1 MITRI
6 DSIKEFGS
14 YKNFNWANSNGIKDF
29 NKKNLFYGW
38 NYSGKTTLS
47 RIFTS
52 LRDKTLDN
60 NYDKGYFKIKT
71 ESGDFDSSNMELF
84 PYSILVFNS
93 DYIKENLGFSF
104 HKDSISESKTILFE
118 VGDNAKFQTKID
130 ELKNQIDTI
139 NGTEIIKGKK
149 LKYLKPINEFEDYDR
164 PNSGKFTI
172 LAREIKDEHFI
183 SLINFTKINLKPI
196 VSSVKEDLA
205 KHIITNKK
213 RISQLSSI
221 VISKEP
227 KLELDEIHIEFLY
240 KKIFETTNQI
250 LTNIPD
256 KNIIDKIL
264 DRNSEIYGWVKEGLQ
279 LNNSTEKCLFC
290 NNAIEAD
297 RMKYLN
303 EYFNSQASSLK
314 EKIENLKSLI
324 SQEEINIENINLPSS
339 FNDFNLG
346 FTDEYIAFKKKY
358 DKFLDLYKSHLKQI
372 LIKLDNKINKSLY
385 LKIEEIIPFKIDNLK
400 KAITDI
406 NELIKNNNDFTK
418 GFQHRIESERTFY
431 KNHLVASFLKRE
443 KYLAKEKMNEKAV
456 EEIGKLNTKVEALK
470 KEVQVYESKKVSD
483 EEGASQYTY
492 FIQSF
497 LNRTDIEIKVDPST
511 KKFLL
516 LRNKENASNLSEG
529 EKTAIAFS
537 HFLVLIRALQSK
549 RTFKDY
555 IVFVDDPISSL
566 DGNHIFQI
574 NSLLKETFFS
584 QIPNPANQKQNMWQM
599 NCKQLFIST
608 HNFEFL
614 NLMKELP
621 KSNGYDY
628 IKDEKK
634 CKESRYFIERILDK
648 SNIISIPSIFDD
660 FKSEYH
666 YLFGEIMSFNNDPN
680 KNTSNKLLII
690 PNVLRRFVEMYTLT
704 KYPSKEEVDER
715 ANIVFG
721 KVKSKRIL
729 KPLNYFSHYNNIDR
743 IGKQNELI
751 ADLPIACSTLVDFI
765 KTDINH
771 FKALNSA
778 IE

>member
-6 DSIKEFGS
+6 DSIREFGS
-14 YKNFNWANSNGIKDF
+14 YKSFTWGNSHGIKDF

-71 ESGDFDSSNMELF
+71 ESGDFESSNMELF

-130 ELKNQIDTI
+130 ELKNQIDLI
-139 NGTEIIKGKK
+139 NGTELIEGKK
-149 LKYLKPINEFEDYDR
+149 IKYLKAIYEFDEYDR
-164 PNSGKFTI
+164 PTSGKFTT

-183 SLINFTKINLKPI
+183 SLINFTKANLRPI
-196 VSSVKEDLA
+196 LSTVKGELA
-205 KHIITNKK
+205 KHIITDKK
-213 RISQLSSI
+213 RISQLSAI
-221 VISKEP
+221 VQTSEP
-227 KLELDEIHIEFLY
+227 KLELDEIQIVLSYSNILEA
-240 KKIFETTNQI
+240 TNQI

-264 DRNSEIYGWVKEGLQ
+264 DRNSEIYSWVKKGIE
-279 LNNSTEKCLFC
+279 LNNANEKCLFC
-290 NNAIEAD
+290 NNTIEAD

-314 EKIENLKSLI
+314 EKTESLKLLI
-324 SQEEINIENINLPSS
+324 RQEEINIENINLPSS

-346 FTDEYIAFKKKY
+346 FTDEYIALKKKY

-418 GFQHRIESERTFY
+418 GFQHRIETERTLY

-443 KYLAKEKMNEKAV
+443 KYIIKEKLNQKAV
-456 EEIGKLNTKVEALK
+456 DEIEKLDTKVEELE

-497 LNRTDIEIKVDPST
+497 LNRTDIEIKVDNTT

-537 HFLVLIRALQSK
+537 HFLVSIKALQIK
-549 RTFKDY
+549 GTFKDY
-555 IVFVDDPISSL
+555 IIFVDDPISSL

-574 NSLLKETFFS
+574 NSLLKETFFFKDVDGENK
-584 QIPNPANQKQNMWQM
+584 IK
-599 NCKQLFIST
+599 CKQVFFSS
-608 HNFEFL
+608 HNFEFF
-614 NLMKELP
+614 NLLKELP
-621 KSNGYDY
+621 LSKN
-628 IKDEKK
+628 
-634 CKESRYFIERILDK
+634 KESRYFIERNILTNASTVK
-648 SNIISIPSIFDD
+648 ALPEIFD
-660 FKSEYH
+660 KYASEYH
-666 YLFGEIMSFNNDPN
+666 FLFKEIFDFNKLRKPLN
-680 KNTSNKLLII
+680 SEKLLII
-690 PNVLRRFVEMYTLT
+690 PNILRRFLEMYTLT
-704 KYPSKEEVDER
+704 KYPSIDPVDRR
-715 ANIVFG
+715 ADKIFSPEI
-721 KVKSKRIL
+721 SKRIC
-729 KPLNYFSHYNNIDR
+729 KPFHYFSHLDNIDR
-743 IGKQNELI
+743 IGKQSEFMSDIPVACKSLI
-751 ADLPIACSTLVDFI
+751 GYISKKDKLHYEALV
-765 KTDINH
+765 N
-771 FKALNSA
+771 AVNS
-778 IE
+778 